1 MRRSL
6 YDDMDAALKTKAES
20 IADAIDVYW
29 QAYLSQNGEGFLG
42 GDPLDKANNSH
53 FADLAQRW
61 VDEKAKDP
69 SFVNV
74 IVRIFSAGG
83 RQIASSKNIQGRSKL
98 PQKISAFILNDN
110 RRFDVV
116 TIRLP
121 EAQPVLL
128 RTFTLPVI
136 EKGIVTYAVQVSSP
150 LKSVDSALSRLRA
163 ILFLMLPLTVLVTAA
178 VGEFLARLALNP
190 VDSMIRTI
198 RQITAENLKMRVL
211 IPDTKDEIKRLADT
225 FNDMLARLD
234 SAFTSQRQF
243 MQDISH
249 ELKTP
254 LTILRGELEVALHR
268 IRSPREYE
276 SVLTSNLEE
285 VNKIIRM
292 VENLLVLVKFDNKE
306 VNLEFL
312 PFNVLN
318 LARKV
323 SGDIAVIAGQKNI
336 SIGISGD
343 ENVVVEADENQI
355 SRVILNLL
363 DNAFKY
369 TPEAGS
375 VNVFVNKEG
384 GFAKITVSDNGM
396 GVSSFDLPHI
406 FDRFYRADKSRSSS
420 GFGLGLSISK
430 SIVDAH
436 GGKIVVG
443 SKSGG
448 GTSFFVFLP
457 LKLQGGNL

>member
-1 MRRSL
+1 
-6 YDDMDAALKTKAES
+6 
-20 IADAIDVYW
+20 
-29 QAYLSQNGEGFLG
+29 
-42 GDPLDKANNSH
+42 
-53 FADLAQRW
+53 
-61 VDEKAKDP
+61 
-69 SFVNV
+69 
-74 IVRIFSAGG
+74 
-83 RQIASSKNIQGRSKL
+83 
-98 PQKISAFILNDN
+98 
-110 RRFDVV
+110 
-116 TIRLP
+116 
-121 EAQPVLL
+121 
-128 RTFTLPVI
+128 
-136 EKGIVTYAVQVSSP
+136 
-150 LKSVDSALSRLRA
+150 
-163 ILFLMLPLTVLVTAA
+163 
-178 VGEFLARLALNP
+178 
-190 VDSMIRTI
+190 
-198 RQITAENLKMRVL
+198 
-211 IPDTKDEIKRLADT
+211 
-225 FNDMLARLD
+225 
-234 SAFTSQRQF
+234 
-243 MQDISH
+243 
-249 ELKTP
+249 
-254 LTILRGELEVALHR
+254 
-268 IRSPREYE
+268 
-276 SVLTSNLEE
+276 
-285 VNKIIRM
+285 M